1 MYPSRAVPYSG
12 GGMNALQSKL
22 SELNE
27 EQKIRLYNNVFG
39 SLEGQLILEDL
50 KMRAFWYIS
59 TADKSATTP
68 TAAFA
73 SEVILNEGARRLLL
87 EIVRMSEPLSE
98 HEVKP
103 QEGENAVRPEGS

>member
-1 MYPSRAVPYSG
+1 
-12 GGMNALQSKL
+12 MNPLQSKL

-39 SLEGQLILEDL
+39 SLEGQLVLEDL
-50 KMRAFWYIS
+50 KMRAFFYVS

-73 SEVILNEGARRLLL
+73 SEIILNEGARRLLL
-87 EIVRMSEPLSE
+87 EIIRMSEPLSAE
-98 HEVKP
+98 EVKP
-103 QEGENAVRPEGS
+103 KGGSDGADEGNSVPGGSGG